1 MMLPGPNKKTNSQT
15 FAWPDHISDKT
26 LERMGLAIIERKES
40 EQTLQLCRI
49 NVWLKAICFISA
61 LAPMIWSEPLKVHF
75 RKLKKQYEISA
86 IDELNSI
93 PLIAPPSLA
102 LLQALLSGVE

>member
-1 MMLPGPNKKTNSQT
+1 M
-15 FAWPDHISDKT
+15 IS
-26 LERMGLAIIERKES
+26 
-40 EQTLQLCRI
+40 
-49 NVWLKAICFISA
+49 
-61 LAPMIWSEPLKVHF
+61 SEPLKVHF

-102 LLQALLSGVE
+102 LLQPLLSGVRIIHP